1 MYISVYEPIRKL
13 AEDVSKKESPSLDMQ
28 DRNILAIDG
37 PKYLRHVQTNI
48 KLKKDLLADLND
60 TAKKVLLAYVV
71 FLRQNLT
78 TDQGDKPNEEDAAVI
93 LHGKLY
99 GDSKSDKE
107 ELDDSLEKQLSK
119 LGISGD

>member
-1 MYISVYEPIRKL
+1 MYKSVCENIRKL
-13 AEDVSKKESPSLDMQ
+13 AKDMFEKDCPSLDMQ
-28 DRNILAIDG
+28 DRNILAKDG

-48 KLKKDLLADLND
+48 KLKKDLLSDLND

-93 LHGKLY
+93 LHGDLY
-99 GDSKSDKE
+99 GTGKNDKKD
-107 ELDDSLEKQLSK
+107 LDESLEKQLSK
-119 LGISGD
+119 LGIG

>member
-1 MYISVYEPIRKL
+1 MLVPIYQPIRKL
-13 AEDVSKKESPSLDMQ
+13 AEDAVQQCPSLDVQ
-28 DRNILAIDG
+28 DKNILSNDG

-48 KLKKDLLADLND
+48 KLKKKLLADMTD

-93 LHGKLY
+93 LHGDLY
-99 GDSKSDKE
+99 GNDKKE
-107 ELDDSLEKQLSK
+107 KKDLDDSLEKQLSK
-119 LGISGD
+119 LGISD

>member
-1 MYISVYEPIRKL
+1 MYTPIYVPIRKL
-13 AEDVSKKESPSLDMQ
+13 AEDVSKIECPVLDIQ
-28 DRNILAIDG
+28 DRNILSNDG

-48 KLKKDLLADLND
+48 KLKKDLLSDMTD

-93 LHGKLY
+93 LHGDLY
-99 GDSKSDKE
+99 GNGKDEKKDLNE
-107 ELDDSLEKQLSK
+107 SLEKQLSK
-119 LGISGD
+119 LGISK

>member
-1 MYISVYEPIRKL
+1 MYIPVYEPIRKL
-13 AEDVSKKESPSLDMQ
+13 AEDVSKKKSPSLDMQ
-28 DRNILAIDG
+28 DRNILSIDG

-78 TDQGDKPNEEDAAVI
+78 TDQGDKANEEDAAVI
-93 LHGKLY
+93 LHGNLY
-99 GDSKSDKE
+99 GDSKSDRK

-119 LGISGD
+119 LGISGE

>member
-1 MYISVYEPIRKL
+1 MYIPIYDPIRKF
-13 AEDVSKKESPSLDMQ
+13 ANEVIGGGHSSLDIQ
-28 DRNILAIDG
+28 DRSILAIDG

-48 KLKKDLLADLND
+48 KLKKKLLDDMSD

-78 TDQGDKPNEEDAAVI
+78 TDQGDKPNEEDATMI

-99 GDSKSDKE
+99 GNSKEDKKD
-107 ELDDSLEKQLSK
+107 LDDNLEKQLSK
-119 LGISGD
+119 LGINES

>member
-1 MYISVYEPIRKL
+1 MYKNIFEPIRKL
-13 AEDVSKKESPSLDMQ
+13 AEESFKEECPTLDMQ

-48 KLKKDLLADLND
+48 KLKKKLLADMTD

-78 TDQGDKPNEEDAAVI
+78 TDQGDKANEEDAAKI
-93 LHGKLY
+93 LHGDLY
-99 GDSKSDKE
+99 GSGKGDKK
-107 ELDDSLEKQLSK
+107 ELNDSLEKQLSK
-119 LGISGD
+119 LGISAE

>member
-1 MYISVYEPIRKL
+1 MYKTIYEPIKKL
-13 AEDVSKKESPSLDMQ
+13 ADDISKKECPTLDMQ
-28 DRNILAIDG
+28 DKNILSNDG

-48 KLKKDLLADLND
+48 KLKKELLSDMTD

-78 TDQGDKPNEEDAAVI
+78 TDQGDKPNEEDASVI
-93 LHGKLY
+93 LHGDLY
-99 GDSKSDKE
+99 GNSKSDKK

>member
-1 MYISVYEPIRKL
+1 MYIPIYEPIRKL
-13 AEDVSKKESPSLDMQ
+13 AEDVSNKKCPALDMQ
-28 DRNILAIDG
+28 DRNILSNDG

-48 KLKKDLLADLND
+48 KLKKDMLSDLTD

-93 LHGKLY
+93 LHGDLY
-99 GDSKSDKE
+99 GSGKEDKKDLNE
-107 ELDDSLEKQLSK
+107 SLEKQLSK
-119 LGISGD
+119 LGISE